1 MSSTPIGRFRAHST
15 RDGEALA
22 RDGEA
27 YFAINRLSE
36 TSKPGGQ
43 QDLFEIQ
50 FADGLWML
58 VRLDDLV
65 QVVPRA
71 SV

>member
-1 MSSTPIGRFRAHST
+1 MSSVPIGRFRAHST

-22 RDGEA
+22 RDGHP
-27 YFAINRLSE
+27 YYAINRLSE
-36 TSKPGGQ
+36 TSKPDGER
-43 QDLFEIQ
+43 DLFEIR

-58 VRLDDLV
+58 VRLDDLL

-71 SV
+71 SA

>member
-1 MSSTPIGRFRAHST
+1 MNSAPLGRFRAHST
-15 RDGEALA
+15 RDGGALA
-22 RDGEA
+22 RDGQP
-27 YFAINRLSE
+27 YYAINRLSE
-36 TSKPGGQ
+36 TSKPDRER
-43 QDLFEIQ
+43 DLFEIQ

-71 SV
+71 SA

>member
-1 MSSTPIGRFRAHST
+1 MSSAPMGRIRAHST
-15 RDGEALA
+15 CDGEALA
-22 RDGEA
+22 REGQP
-27 YFAINRLSE
+27 YCAINRLSE
-36 TSKPGGQ
+36 TSKRQ
-43 QDLFEIQ
+43 WERDLFEIQ

-58 VRLDDLV
+58 VRLDELV

>member
-22 RDGEA
+22 RDGQP
-27 YFAINRLSE
+27 YYAINRLSE
-36 TSKPGGQ
+36 TSKPPGER
-43 QDLFEIQ
+43 DLFEIQ

-65 QVVPRA
+65 QVVP
-71 SV
+71 STSL

>member
-1 MSSTPIGRFRAHST
+1 MSSTSIGRFRAHST

-27 YFAINRLSE
+27 YLVIDRLSE
-36 TSKPGGQ
+36 TSKPEGQ